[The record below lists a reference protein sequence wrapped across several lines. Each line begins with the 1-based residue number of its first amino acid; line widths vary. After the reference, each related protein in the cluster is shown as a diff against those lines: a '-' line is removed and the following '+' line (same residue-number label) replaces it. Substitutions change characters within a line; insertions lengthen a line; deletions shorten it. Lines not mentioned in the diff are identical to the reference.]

1 MAIWFKNYTL
11 EDIKIPP
18 TGIDEKL
25 GIEIVEIGSD
35 YIICKMPVDER
46 TKQPMG
52 LLHGG
57 ASCVLAES
65 TASIAAFLVIDPK
78 KKSVVGLNLLANH
91 LKSARNGFV
100 YALSLIHI

>member
-18 TGIDEKL
+18 IGIDEKL

-65 TASIAAFLVIDPK
+65 TASIAAFLVID
-78 KKSVVGLNLLANH
+78 
-91 LKSARNGFV
+91 
-100 YALSLIHI
+100 LSLIHI

>member
-35 YIICKMPVDER
+35 YIICKIWNNFFII
-46 TKQPMG
+46 
-52 LLHGG
+52 LL
-57 ASCVLAES
+57 
-65 TASIAAFLVIDPK
+65 K
-78 KKSVVGLNLLANH
+78 KITNNKT
-91 LKSARNGFV
+91 
-100 YALSLIHI
+100 LIFI

>member
-46 TKQPMG
+46 KNSLWDYCMVE
-52 LLHGG
+52 LLVFLQKVQR
-57 ASCVLAES
+57 VLQHS
-65 TASIAAFLVIDPK
+65 
-78 KKSVVGLNLLANH
+78 
-91 LKSARNGFV
+91 
-100 YALSLIHI
+100 LS